1 MAVIV
6 EFFRK
11 IAKLQTSRNLFL
23 LILLCSTPSYLFAES
38 NITTADFESEL
49 ETTVWESELKSKN
62 SFPKDPDSHKIFS
75 QNQTQ
80 AAPQVSSLPAHSEM
94 EADWENEERDL
105 VSEIITLQKQVQS
118 DFHKE
123 MAGLQTASFL
133 PESDSES
140 SPYFYSS
147 KVLLISGSDKFEPSF
162 VRITNTRKP
171 FDSQNQTL
179 GFRSICP
186 NLSIP
191 NRFLQFLAIK
201 LNSPPP
207 GFPKQVRT

>member
-1 MAVIV
+1 MSSYA
-6 EFFRK
+6 
-11 IAKLQTSRNLFL
+11 L
-23 LILLCSTPSYLFAES
+23 LLVLLCATPGYLFAES
-38 NITTADFESEL
+38 NITTASFESEL

-62 SFPKDPDSHKIFS
+62 SFPEDPDSDKIFS
-75 QNQTQ
+75 PNQTQ
-80 AAPQVSSLPAHSEM
+80 AALQASLPAHPKTEI
-94 EADWENEERDL
+94 DWENEERDL

-123 MAGLQTASFL
+123 MAGLQTASFRS
-133 PESDSES
+133 ESDSENF
-140 SPYFYSS
+140 PYFYSS

-179 GFRSICP
+179 GFHLICP
-186 NLSIP
+186 NPSIP

-201 LNSPPP
+201 RGSPPP